1 MYMCSLRAFEENI
14 KNFKPKYKIFI
25 ESKRFRMWQILKKI
39 THKMPVKTLYK
50 NTKSWFEEI

>member
-1 MYMCSLRAFEENI
+1 MCLRAFEENI

-25 ESKRFRMWQILKKI
+25 ESERFRMWQILKKI